1 MSWAWRIRSRRAC
14 RTSTTGSWKVSW
26 PCPPP
31 SSWIGRARSRS
42 CWMRSGAGCHGRSG
56 TARRWASPF
65 PWPRGCASG
74 RATSSASASRTSGCS
89 GPPSRRCGAPSRP
102 DAVTGRGPGPSSC
115 SRASAPIGARGSSH
129 ERHAATRRRSRA
141 ALGRHRPLGGP
152 ASRRGPRALAL
163 PGPALLPDLARHLGP
178 LQADRPGLSLGDSSA
193 LSHHGRVRDLSGPTR
208 RHAKRRCSLSRV
220 LVSRALALDVLLGRG
235 HPGGDEC
242 GRQRSPPHARLL
254 SARARAAVGDLLC
267 PRGLRHR
274 LARPRRP
281 HGLVRHSAGAHRRA
295 PGAPGR
301 PNRAGGHGD
310 RHVAGR
316 PQCPLPGRAV
326 RHPVRDA
333 ALDVRHPGGL
343 SDEPRAGG
351 LAAALRPQSHDG
363 HHRGVPGRRAG
374 DGARLE
380 QPGHLR
386 SERGRAGRARRLA
399 VPPHGTE
406 LRGSGLVMRGLAVR
420 VQGLSKRYC
429 IGDAAPG
436 PGHLRDALVDMLAA
450 PFRRLGRPRAAAPE
464 EFWALRDV
472 SFDVPQ
478 GEVLGIIGRNGAGK
492 STALKIISRITP
504 PTAGRVELYGR
515 IGSLLEVGT
524 GFHGDLTGR
533 ENIYLNGTILG
544 MRKWEIDRKFDEI
557 VAFAGVEAFIDTPVK
572 RYSSGMYM
580 RLAFAVAA
588 HLDTEILLV
597 DEVLAVGDLE
607 FQRKCLGKMDEV
619 ARTGR
624 TVLFVSH
631 NMAVMRRLCDRG
643 ILLDRGQMVAS
654 GPMDTVA
661 DLYVRPDPAGEARAR
676 FDPRDRHGVGWAQV
690 TDARIVDDQGGPAKG
705 IPCDAD
711 LLIELSIE
719 VTDGMP
725 AGTSLRG

>member
-1 MSWAWRIRSRRAC
+1 
-14 RTSTTGSWKVSW
+14 
-26 PCPPP
+26 
-31 SSWIGRARSRS
+31 
-42 CWMRSGAGCHGRSG
+42 
-56 TARRWASPF
+56 
-65 PWPRGCASG
+65 
-74 RATSSASASRTSGCS
+74 
-89 GPPSRRCGAPSRP
+89 
-102 DAVTGRGPGPSSC
+102 
-115 SRASAPIGARGSSH
+115 
-129 ERHAATRRRSRA
+129 
-141 ALGRHRPLGGP
+141 
-152 ASRRGPRALAL
+152 
-163 PGPALLPDLARHLGP
+163 
-178 LQADRPGLSLGDSSA
+178 
-193 LSHHGRVRDLSGPTR
+193 
-208 RHAKRRCSLSRV
+208 
-220 LVSRALALDVLLGRG
+220 
-235 HPGGDEC
+235 
-242 GRQRSPPHARLL
+242 
-254 SARARAAVGDLLC
+254 
-267 PRGLRHR
+267 
-274 LARPRRP
+274 
-281 HGLVRHSAGAHRRA
+281 
-295 PGAPGR
+295 
-301 PNRAGGHGD
+301 
-310 RHVAGR
+310 
-316 PQCPLPGRAV
+316 
-326 RHPVRDA
+326 
-333 ALDVRHPGGL
+333 
-343 SDEPRAGG
+343 
-351 LAAALRPQSHDG
+351 
-363 HHRGVPGRRAG
+363 
-374 DGARLE
+374 
-380 QPGHLR
+380 
-386 SERGRAGRARRLA
+386 
-399 VPPHGTE
+399 
-406 LRGSGLVMRGLAVR
+406 MRGLAVR

-450 PFRRLGRPRAAAPE
+450 PFRRLGRSRAAAPE

-643 ILLDRGQMVAS
+643 ILLDRGQVVAS

-661 DLYVRPDPAGEARAR
+661 DIYVRPDPHRESWAR
-676 FDPRDRHGVGWAQV
+676 FDPRDRRGVGWAHV
-690 TDARIVDDQGGPAKG
+690 TDARIVDEQGSPSEGP
-705 IPCDAD
+705 PCDAD
-711 LLIELSIE
+711 LLIELSVE
-719 VTDGMP
+719 VTEGMP
-725 AGTSLRG
+725 AGTTLRGLVIELVVCSDDGQPQLSLMSVDDTGVALPDARSCRVLVRLPGPTFVPGRYRINTFVGIPFLQHVDEISGALTFDIGPPAAPWRPYELYASRGLLCRKAEWSCLEPMPVTLPTDGEAR